1 MSTMTGRKKMRWP
14 RTFKAAGVLSLLLL
28 LSLSSLALADLG
40 EERQAYKVQVEP
52 ICKKNR
58 EANER
63 VLKGV
68 KKNIIAGKL
77 KLAGTQFAKGA
88 VALKKARAQLA
99 AVPKPAAD
107 SARLTKWLGLI
118 KTEVGLFERVS
129 KKLKAGDK
137 ARAQR
142 MAVQLT
148 STVNKAN
155 NTVLSDEFNYCR
167 VQTSQFL

>member
-1 MSTMTGRKKMRWP
+1 MVT
-14 RTFKAAGVLSLLLL
+14 GVLGTMFLLLAASMAFGATL
-28 LSLSSLALADLG
+28 E
-40 EERQAYKVQVEP
+40 EERLTYKQQVEP
-52 ICKKNR
+52 ICKQNR

-68 KKNIIAGKL
+68 KKNIQNGKL

-88 VALKKARAQLA
+88 AALKKARTQLS

-118 KTEVGLFERVS
+118 KSEVELFENVS

-137 ARAQR
+137 RGAQR
-142 MAVQLT
+142 MALQLT
-148 STVNKAN
+148 TTVNKAN
-155 NTVLSDEFNYCR
+155 NTVLAYEFRYCK

>member
-1 MSTMTGRKKMRWP
+1 MMVT
-14 RTFKAAGVLSLLLL
+14 GVLGTMFLLLAASMAFGATL
-28 LSLSSLALADLG
+28 E
-40 EERQAYKVQVEP
+40 EERLSYKQQVEP
-52 ICKKNR
+52 ICKQNR

-68 KKNIIAGKL
+68 KKNIQNGKL

-88 VALKKARAQLA
+88 AALKKARTQLA

-118 KTEVGLFERVS
+118 KSEVELFENVS

-137 ARAQR
+137 RGAQR
-142 MAVQLT
+142 MALQLT
-148 STVNKAN
+148 TTVNKAN
-155 NTVLSDEFNYCR
+155 NTVLAYEFNYCK

>member
-1 MSTMTGRKKMRWP
+1 MRRP
-14 RTFKAAGVLSLLLL
+14 RTITAAGALAALLLL
-28 LSLSSLALADLG
+28 LVSSLALAAGLE
-40 EERQAYKVQVEP
+40 EERKAYKDQVEP
-52 ICKKNR
+52 ICKQNR

-68 KKNIIAGKL
+68 KQNIKAGKL
-77 KLAGTQFAKGA
+77 KLAGAQFAKGA
-88 VALKKARAQLA
+88 AALKKARTQLA

-107 SARLTKWLGLI
+107 SARLTKWLGYVKSEI
-118 KTEVGLFERVS
+118 ELFEKVS

-137 ARAQR
+137 HGAQR
-142 MAVQLT
+142 MALQLT

-155 NTVLSDEFNYCR
+155 NTVLPYEFNYCR

>member
-1 MSTMTGRKKMRWP
+1 MVT
-14 RTFKAAGVLSLLLL
+14 GVLGTMFLLLAASMAFGATL
-28 LSLSSLALADLG
+28 E
-40 EERQAYKVQVEP
+40 EERLTYKQQVEP
-52 ICKKNR
+52 ICKQNR

-68 KKNIIAGKL
+68 KQNIRNGKL

-88 VALKKARAQLA
+88 AALKKARTQLA

-118 KTEVGLFERVS
+118 KTEVELFENVS

-137 ARAQR
+137 RGAQR
-142 MAVQLT
+142 MALQLT
-148 STVNKAN
+148 TTVNKAN
-155 NTVLSDEFNYCR
+155 NTVLAYEFNYCR

>member
-1 MSTMTGRKKMRWP
+1 MMVT
-14 RTFKAAGVLSLLLL
+14 GVLGTMLLLL
-28 LSLSSLALADLG
+28 AASLAFGATL
-40 EERQAYKVQVEP
+40 EEDRTAYKEQVEP
-52 ICKKNR
+52 ICKQNR
-58 EANER
+58 QANER

-68 KKNIIAGKL
+68 KQNIKDGKL

-88 VALKKARAQLA
+88 VALKKAYTQLA

-118 KTEVGLFERVS
+118 KTEVELFENVS

-137 ARAQR
+137 RGAQR
-142 MAVQLT
+142 MALQLT
-148 STVNKAN
+148 TTVNKAN
-155 NTVLSDEFNYCR
+155 NTVLSYEFRYCR

>member
-1 MSTMTGRKKMRWP
+1 MMVT
-14 RTFKAAGVLSLLLL
+14 GVLGTMFLLLAASMAFGATL
-28 LSLSSLALADLG
+28 E
-40 EERQAYKVQVEP
+40 EERLTYKQQVEP
-52 ICKKNR
+52 ICKQNR

-68 KKNIIAGKL
+68 KKNIQNGKL

-88 VALKKARAQLA
+88 AALKKARTQLA

-118 KTEVGLFERVS
+118 KTEVELFENVS
-129 KKLKAGDK
+129 KKLKNGDK
-137 ARAQR
+137 RGAQR
-142 MAVQLT
+142 MALQLT
-148 STVNKAN
+148 TTVNKAN
-155 NTVLSDEFNYCR
+155 NTVLAYEFNYCR

>member
-1 MSTMTGRKKMRWP
+1 MRP
-14 RTFKAAGVLSLLLL
+14 RTITMVGALGALLLL
-28 LSLSSLALADLG
+28 LASSLALAADL
-40 EERQAYKVQVEP
+40 EAERQAYKAQVEP
-52 ICKKNR
+52 ICKQNR

-68 KKNIIAGKL
+68 KQNIKAGKL

-88 VALKKARAQLA
+88 AALKKARTQLA

-107 SARLTKWLGLI
+107 SARLTKWLGYV
-118 KTEVGLFERVS
+118 KSEVELFEKVS

-137 ARAQR
+137 HGAQR
-142 MAVQLT
+142 MALQLT

-155 NTVLSDEFNYCR
+155 NTVLAYEFNYCR